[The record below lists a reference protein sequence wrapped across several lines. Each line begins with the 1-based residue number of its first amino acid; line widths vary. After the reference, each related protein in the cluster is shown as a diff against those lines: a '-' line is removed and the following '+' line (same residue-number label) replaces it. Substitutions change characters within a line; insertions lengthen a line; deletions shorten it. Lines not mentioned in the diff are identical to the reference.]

1 MGLERVILRGYSG
14 SYCGVCEMY
23 IVMGIAM
30 IIKGAYAR
38 GNGVACIGVTAGAHC
53 EGVYIAVGGGVG
65 R

>member
-1 MGLERVILRGYSG
+1 
-14 SYCGVCEMY
+14 MY

-65 R
+65 GGALAPTGDR